1 MVLAPHPEQIRV
13 QRAAEAEREAATAL
27 PCVALGLLG
36 AMPTPSPSH
45 QPRPA
50 RGRSQR
56 ELPSPGTRPR
66 VSGPPPATSTDPSWR
81 QKRIVIRAKY
91 FLFRGLAALYRLNED
106 ISHQYLYS

>member
-1 MVLAPHPEQIRV
+1 MLLCVAHEHKWSSPPHPEQIRV

-66 VSGPPPATSTDPSWR
+66 VSGPRLPPALIRLGDRNALLSEPS
-81 QKRIVIRAKY
+81 
-91 FLFRGLAALYRLNED
+91 
-106 ISHQYLYS
+106 ISSSEG